1 MSNEKLIIDFVKSL
15 NFESSYQ
22 CFSAWIG
29 HEKLAHFLIK
39 THKPKTIVELGVYN
53 GFSYFSFC
61 QTVHDYKLETK
72 CFGIDN
78 WQGDPHAGLY
88 DEKVYK
94 EVLKQNKKYQ
104 YFSELIKKDFN
115 SALADFKDHSIDFL
129 HIDGYHTYDAVKSD
143 FTNWLPKC
151 TKDAL
156 ILFHDVNVF
165 RDDFGV
171 YKLFN
176 ELKQSYSHF
185 TSPHAHGLGII
196 TLSNNKDNIINFLN
210 NFDIQTNFSAILS
223 TISTLNQ
230 TLTQRSEENEQQVK
244 TINTLNQ
251 TLSERDANLQYF
263 ISAKSEIFNSTSW
276 RVTYPIRLVGDFIKC
291 LKNMANQKF
300 TLVKHI
306 PYRLLTYEPIWKICK
321 KIGKAAIKVGFSAS
335 WIFSIRK
342 RMYVFQQNYPLVQ
355 NMIAIDKSREDL
367 TNYLPSKS
375 QKLPLPQAVSVTVI
389 IPVYRGLEETKRCL
403 NSVLRSSGKVP
414 VKILVIDDCTP
425 EPEISSWLETI
436 AASGKIRL
444 LKNKVNQGFV
454 ASVNLGIIESGNQ
467 DVVLLNSDTVVNA
480 DWLDRL
486 VCHAYL
492 NPRIGSVTPFS
503 NNATICSWPSIEG
516 GDLLNGISIDAIDEA
531 CSVANRGRQ
540 VELPTA
546 VGFCMYIRRDCLTE
560 VGLFDAAAFGKGY
573 GEENDFCMRA
583 AAIGWKHVL
592 ACDTFVYHAGET
604 SFGKNSNHR
613 TTAWEVLIKRHPD
626 YPELVQRHIKAD
638 KAASA
643 RLAVAAALYKAAS
656 KPVILLI
663 THSLGGGVDRHVK
676 DLIDESDQC
685 ANLILLNPTLK
696 GIQLSVPQIKGLSSI
711 IFYPTEVLMLVELLK
726 SFGVSRCHIHH
737 WIGNE
742 MDICKLIDSLGVPF
756 DLTIHD
762 YYSICPRI
770 NLVRPAENNY
780 CGEPGPGECNT
791 CIADLST
798 QGITDITAWRN
809 RNLWMFNEAER
820 VICPSEDTKRRI
832 MLYYP
837 HSRLMVAPH
846 QFVEEDLWSVKVP
859 QLKKGERMRILILG
873 VVAIHKGLENLIA
886 AAKINSKLYEFIV
899 IGYTDPPIP
908 YRLRRVITVTGR
920 YEENELNSL
929 ISKADAHAVW
939 FPNICPET
947 YSYTLSSALK
957 TKLPIIAPTLGTFP
971 ERLENRPLTW
981 LFDENSDT
989 SKLNK
994 LFEQIHDILSKQTA
1008 TDLTGKRKTTTNNF
1022 YKSDYFLPHQRFE
1035 ATIGKSIYSLKR
1047 DKFLSILILPDLFSG
1062 NISPSGSIRLA
1073 QPIDLIGSFAEDIL
1087 FEYVDRRSVFHR
1099 VADILICQRHAF
1111 DTVED
1116 VNHLIKHCRKY
1127 QIRLVYDLD
1136 DDLINIPE
1144 DHSEA
1149 TSLCT
1154 FVPVVKELLKAA
1166 DTVWVSTPALATT
1179 LTDLRSD
1186 IIVIPNGHDNRLW
1199 GDPIAKQRSDKVRIV
1214 FMGTATHNSELAFLE
1229 PVALELMHRF
1239 GNKVIFEIVG
1249 IKSGSLPKG
1258 MIRKSPENYNVT
1270 YPFFVEWFRRQHWD
1284 IAVAPLLESS
1294 FNSCK
1299 SAIKL
1304 MDYAALRLPIVA
1316 SRHPEYEAAFG
1327 GDHGIIF
1334 AENDQAVWIEKLSML
1349 IEAPDDIRAHYSHL
1363 SWERYKSQHTLYHQ
1377 RKFREMQLRNV
1388 VA

>member
-1 MSNEKLIIDFVKSL
+1 
-15 NFESSYQ
+15 
-22 CFSAWIG
+22 
-29 HEKLAHFLIK
+29 
-39 THKPKTIVELGVYN
+39 
-53 GFSYFSFC
+53 
-61 QTVHDYKLETK
+61 
-72 CFGIDN
+72 
-78 WQGDPHAGLY
+78 
-88 DEKVYK
+88 
-94 EVLKQNKKYQ
+94 
-104 YFSELIKKDFN
+104 
-115 SALADFKDHSIDFL
+115 
-129 HIDGYHTYDAVKSD
+129 
-143 FTNWLPKC
+143 
-151 TKDAL
+151 
-156 ILFHDVNVF
+156 
-165 RDDFGV
+165 
-171 YKLFN
+171 
-176 ELKQSYSHF
+176 
-185 TSPHAHGLGII
+185 
-196 TLSNNKDNIINFLN
+196 
-210 NFDIQTNFSAILS
+210 
-223 TISTLNQ
+223 
-230 TLTQRSEENEQQVK
+230 
-244 TINTLNQ
+244 
-251 TLSERDANLQYF
+251 
-263 ISAKSEIFNSTSW
+263 
-276 RVTYPIRLVGDFIKC
+276 
-291 LKNMANQKF
+291 MANQKF
-300 TLVKHI
+300 TLIKHI
-306 PYRLLTYEPIWKICK
+306 HYRLLNYDLVWQMCK
-321 KIGKAAIKVGFSAS
+321 KIGNAAIKVGFSAS
-335 WIFSIRK
+335 WIYSIRK
-342 RMYVFQQNYPLVQ
+342 NIRRQNYLLDH
-355 NMIAIDKSREDL
+355 NIIATDIGREDIN
-367 TNYLPSKS
+367 NYLPSKS
-375 QKLPLPQAVSVTVI
+375 QKLPLPRAVLVTVI

-403 NSVLRSSGKVP
+403 NSVLRCSGKVP

-436 AASGKIRL
+436 ALSGKIRL
-444 LKNKVNQGFV
+444 LKNEVNLGFV
-454 ASVNLGIIESGNQ
+454 ASVNLGIIEAGNQ
-467 DVVLLNSDTVVNA
+467 DVVLLNSDTVVNS

-486 VCHAYL
+486 VWHAYL

-516 GDLLNGISIDAIDEA
+516 GDLPNGISLDAVDEA
-531 CSVANRGRQ
+531 CSIANRGRQ

-560 VGLFDAAAFGKGY
+560 VGLFDVAAFGKGY

-592 ACDTFVYHAGET
+592 ACDTFVYHVGET

-613 TTAWEVLIKRHPD
+613 TTGWEVLIKRHPD
-626 YPELVQRHIKAD
+626 YPELVQQHIQAD

-663 THSLGGGVDRHVK
+663 THALGGGTDRHVK

-685 ANLILLNPTLK
+685 ANFILLEPTEI
-696 GIQLSVPQIKGLSSI
+696 GIQLSVPQIKGLSTI
-711 IFYPTEVLMLVELLK
+711 IFQPTEVLILVELLK

-770 NLVRPAENNY
+770 NLVRPTENDY

-791 CIADLST
+791 CITDLST
-798 QGITDITAWRN
+798 QGITDITEWRN
-809 RNLWMFNEAER
+809 RKLWMFNEAER
-820 VICPSEDTKRRI
+820 VICPSEDSKRRI

-837 HSRLMVAPH
+837 HARLMVAPH

-886 AAKINSKLYEFIV
+886 AAEINSKLYEFIV

-908 YRLRRVITVTGR
+908 YRLRRIITVTGR

-929 ISKADAHAVW
+929 LSKADAHAVW

-957 TKLPIIAPTLGTFP
+957 AKLPIIAPTLGAFP

-994 LFEQIHDILSKQTA
+994 LFEQIYDVLSKQTA

-1022 YKSDYFLPHQRFE
+1022 YKSDYLLTHQRFE
-1035 ATIGKSIYSLKR
+1035 ETIGKSIYSLKR
-1047 DKFLSILILPDLFSG
+1047 DKFLSILILPDRFSG
-1062 NISPSGSIRLA
+1062 NISPCGSIRLV
-1073 QPIDLIGSFAEDIL
+1073 QPIDLISSFAEDIL
-1087 FEYVDRRSVFHR
+1087 FEYVDTRSVFHR
-1099 VADILICQRHAF
+1099 VADILICQRHVF

-1116 VNHLIKHCRKY
+1116 VNHLIEHCRKY

-1144 DHSEA
+1144 DHPEA
-1149 TSLCT
+1149 TYLRT
-1154 FVPVVKELLKAA
+1154 FVPVVKKLFKAA
-1166 DTVWVSTPALATT
+1166 DTVWVSTPALATN
-1179 LTDLRSD
+1179 LTNLRSD

-1199 GDPIAKQRSDKVRIV
+1199 GDPITKQPSDKVRIV
-1214 FMGTATHNSELAFLE
+1214 FMGTSTHNSELAFLE

-1249 IKSGSLPKG
+1249 VTSGSLPKR
-1258 MIRKSPENYNVT
+1258 MIRKSLENNNVT
-1270 YPFFVEWFRRQHWD
+1270 YPFFVELFRRQCWD
-1284 IAVAPLLESS
+1284 IAVAPLLENS

-1349 IEAPDDIRAHYSHL
+1349 IEAPDDVRAHYGHL
-1363 SWERYKSQHTLYHQ
+1363 SWEHYKSQHTLYHQ